1 MLPVV
6 HHAVFGAYT
15 CIAENIHGKLEKVV
29 MLTEG
34 AKPGTPHINPLKI
47 YPDGLD
53 LYIEVNKSL
62 HITRNKISFLNSFSS
77 CKQQCH
83 ILLVSWFEMSMNFK
97 IRIIGKRSQKEYYF
111 SSNEFK
117 RNFYI

>member
-15 CIAENIHGKLEKVV
+15 CIAENIHGRLEKVL

-34 AKPGTPHINPLKI
+34 AKPGTPHIKPLKI

-53 LYIEVNKSL
+53 LFIEVSSIFSVISSRMDL
-62 HITRNKISFLNSFSS
+62 IHISS
-77 CKQQCH
+77 
-83 ILLVSWFEMSMNFK
+83 ILAT
-97 IRIIGKRSQKEYYF
+97 
-111 SSNEFK
+111 
-117 RNFYI
+117 